1 MISLTE
7 TQVKTLV
14 YAGKSCIA
22 GGRVSGSELMSASP
36 YTIVNLTGYPLYSQ
50 RDEEFIVTIKPGMSY
65 AVTLPAIEA
74 RQITPKLVLSI
85 DNHTGRYKLPEMQV
99 NMVSST
105 EISIGNPVGP
115 EDFRLFCD
123 VEMVKNRKMVKIRAP
138 VVFKNETSHTFQVIT
153 ESTWGKKSWDI
164 EAESESALPYDCTSS
179 VRFTLFNED
188 FRIYH
193 LENLWDFLQSPQS
206 SAHISLSDQ
215 TSHLCVHI
223 EQVKKPVHRYVVRLL
238 APVIVSNAL
247 PLQCEIGLGNEGE
260 CMYERVDSKC
270 RLISYDV
277 RSDKPLFIRMKIPGF
292 LETEPLKVHIPGK
305 KPKSR
310 VFRLTDRTN
319 SHAEVLLSL
328 KLHGQLLLTLHS
340 PIIIDNT
347 SPLPLLFHYKKTGI
361 MHRVAGQQTDPIYT
375 DSRQAIRCESIQIQ
389 HNYFFCCATKKLQIE
404 LNRRKSESFKIGA
417 VGAQKVVTI
426 EGEKGREGEYELYQL
441 VYNVRFI
448 WPMDDAEIYCKL
460 VTISPRFIVN
470 NLLSKPLLLYQ
481 MGSRKPVVLKG
492 RTSMPWFWQDGRKQE
507 LMKISIAEVDKWD
520 WSGTFSVSGIGS
532 TTLQCRNK
540 HTNDYFLIKTEIRQ
554 QDIAGLVTFQ
564 EENSAHPAYLLENYS
579 TAFSVAFYQEGYP
592 EFVRYA
598 GVRTE
603 VVYAWASSMHSH
615 TLILRFLL
623 GGLADFPLDLNE
635 ICRINPDDIN
645 THRNITIKITKY
657 KGRFVYIS
665 LFSRGSTKI
674 IRISDDKQA
683 PGRGKEP
690 VIDSFAVVIPHFGL
704 SLTENAPGR
713 ASELLYFSLH
723 DLELEGTRTASLQRF
738 TLSIK
743 RIQVDNQYNPLAI
756 CPVLLSI
763 QSSTRSPALQTQF
776 SYYLSGE
783 TDCYSIDKG
792 ELLVQEV
799 ELQAESLVIQR
810 LIGLYSRISEEL
822 MPPRASLAA
831 SVPMQYRTSKSIVVT
846 TQCSSRL
853 TQTSIVRIENIK
865 QISFFYLKIHPI
877 LLSITFVPL
886 KEIYESEESESF
898 DTLITALGLPIMN
911 IKAAPMKFYALEL
924 RNVFGARWQLVQTVS
939 SFYGAQVASEIFSIV
954 GHADVLG
961 NPLGILNN
969 LGEGVADLFY
979 EPCKAVMENPSSAG
993 RGLAKGVKSFF
1004 SKTIYATFGTVSKLT
1019 GTLSSGLSSLTSDHD
1034 YQMKLQKERAKN
1046 QPKDLVEGLG
1056 NGVKALVVSVSRGVT
1071 GIVEEPY
1078 RGAKEDGFLG
1088 LLKGGLKGV
1097 GGLIVKPITGLLD
1110 VASHTS
1116 QGIVNT
1122 ADLLDHRKKAKRIR
1136 QPRVTYG
1143 ESGVI
1148 RPFNEE
1154 DAEVAYF
1161 LIQLDR
1167 SRYLGCHFIH
1177 QVLESDAKG
1186 EPVLFVQYVE
1196 WLVLVS
1202 LGDHKVI
1209 WRVKAGDL
1217 ESYVQTKYGVMLN
1230 VTGSSLKKVPITQKH
1245 SSRSEFLIPFMSEAV
1260 KSRICKRLRAA
1271 EVLPSAPS
1279 SP

>member
-1 MISLTE
+1 MVSLTE
-7 TQVKTLV
+7 TQIKTLA
-14 YAGKSCIA
+14 YAAKSCLA
-22 GGRVSGSELMSASP
+22 GARVSGSELVTASP
-36 YTIVNLTGYPLYSQ
+36 YAIVNLTGYPLYSQ
-50 RDEEFIVTIKPGMSY
+50 RDDELFVTIKPGMSY
-65 AVTLPAIEA
+65 AVTLPAAEA

-85 DNHTGRYKLPEMQV
+85 DNHTGRYQLPEMQV

-138 VVFKNETSHTFQVIT
+138 VVFKNETSHAFQVIT
-153 ESTWGKKSWDI
+153 ESSWGKKAWDI
-164 EAESESALPYDCTSS
+164 EAESESALPYDCCSP
-179 VRFTLFNED
+179 VHFTLFNDD
-188 FRIYH
+188 FRIFQ
-193 LENLWDFLQSPQS
+193 LEDLWQFLQSETIQ
-206 SAHISLSDQ
+206 HISLSDQ
-215 TSHLCVHI
+215 TSHLCLHI
-223 EQVKKPVHRYVVRLL
+223 EQNKRHTQRYVIRLL
-238 APVIVSNAL
+238 APVVVSNAL
-247 PLQCEIGLGNEGE
+247 PLQCEIGLLNEGQE
-260 CMYERVDSKC
+260 SRYELVDSKC

-277 RSDKPLFIRMKIPGF
+277 RNDKRLFIRMKIPGF

-310 VFRLTDRTN
+310 VLRLTDRTN

-328 KLHGQLLLTLHS
+328 TLHGQLLITIHA

-375 DSRQAIRCESIQIQ
+375 DSRQAIRSESIQIQ

-404 LNRRKSESFKIGA
+404 LNKRKSESFKIGA

-426 EGEKGREGEYELYQL
+426 EGPKGKDGEYELYQL

-448 WPMDDAEIYCKL
+448 WPLDDGEVYCKL

-470 NLLSKPLLLYQ
+470 NLLARPLLLYQ

-507 LMKISIAEVDKWD
+507 LMKISIAEVEKWD
-520 WSGTFSVSGIGS
+520 WSGTFSVSGIGAS
-532 TTLQCRNK
+532 TLQCRNK
-540 HTNDYFLIKTEIRQ
+540 LTNDYLLIKAEIRQ

-564 EENSAHPAYLLENYS
+564 EENSSHPAYLLENYS
-579 TAFSVAFYQEGYP
+579 KTFSIAFYQEGYP
-592 EFVRYA
+592 EYMRYA

-623 GGLADFPLDLNE
+623 GGLGDFPVDINE
-635 ICRINPDDIN
+635 ICRVNPDDIN
-645 THRNITIKITKY
+645 THRNVTIKITKY

-674 IRISDDKQA
+674 LRISDDKQA
-683 PGRGKEP
+683 PGRGKET
-690 VIDSFAVVIPHFGL
+690 VTDSFAVVIPHFGL

-713 ASELLYFSLH
+713 ATELLYFSIH
-723 DLELEGTRTASLQRF
+723 DLELEGTRTTSLQRF
-738 TLSIK
+738 NLSIK

-756 CPVLLSI
+756 CPVFLSI
-763 QSSTRSPALQTQF
+763 QSTSRNPALQMQF

-783 TDCYSIDKG
+783 MDCYNIDKG
-792 ELLVQEV
+792 ELLIQEV
-799 ELQAESLVIQR
+799 ELEAESLVVQR
-810 LIGLYSRISEEL
+810 LIGVYSRISEEL
-822 MPPRASLAA
+822 MPARPSLASSA
-831 SVPMQYRTSKSIVVT
+831 PMQYRTSKSIVVS
-846 TQCSSRL
+846 TQSSSRL
-853 TQTSIVRIENIK
+853 TQTSIVKIENVK
-865 QISFFYLKIHPI
+865 QISFFHLKIHPI

-886 KEIYESEESESF
+886 KEIYESDESDDF
-898 DTLITALGLPIMN
+898 DLLITALGLPIMN

-924 RNVFGARWQLVQTVS
+924 MNVFGARWQLFQTIS

-979 EPCKAVMENPSSAG
+979 EPCKAVMENPRSAG

-1019 GTLSSGLSSLTSDHD
+1019 GTLSSGLSSLTSDRE

-1046 QPKDLVEGLG
+1046 QPKDLVDGLG
-1056 NGVKALVVSVSRGVT
+1056 NGVKALVLSVSRGVT
-1071 GIVEEPY
+1071 GVVQEPY
-1078 RGAKEDGFLG
+1078 RGAKEDGFIG
-1088 LLKGGLKGV
+1088 LLKGSLKGV

-1122 ADLLDHRKKAKRIR
+1122 ADLFDQRKKAKRIR
-1136 QPRVTYG
+1136 QPRVTYS

-1148 RPFNEE
+1148 KPFNEE

-1167 SRYLGCHFIH
+1167 SRYLGCHFI
-1177 QVLESDAKG
+1177 QQILESDAKG

-1209 WRVKAGDL
+1209 WRVKASDL
-1217 ESYVQTKYGVMLN
+1217 ESYAQTKHGVMLN
-1230 VTGSSLKKVPITQKH
+1230 IQRNGRKKVLNSQKLP
-1245 SSRSEFLIPFMSEAV
+1245 SRTEFLIPFMSAAV

-1271 EVLPSAPS
+1271 EVLPSVPS